1 MNRKNNGKKRKIR
14 VSTIIFIILDCLA
27 IAGFVITYGPWDT
40 LRNLYVNTA
49 MNTMDHQYLARIF
62 YSEERI
68 NEIMNSNYFVTI
80 NEDVDLD
87 DIVIDTSEKNTYK
100 DEYEKELLTRD
111 EGNNLYKLI
120 NLKVGN
126 ANAYLVAIYE
136 PTKVQLIA
144 KEKLGTEHGE
154 RIITMCERYGGIV
167 CINGGGFVDYG
178 YGSGIPI
185 GYVIEDGII
194 TWSDGDVNTFRSD
207 LIGITKDGK
216 LKLMS
221 NATGQEALD
230 AGVMDA
236 MTFGPFLIVNGKSLE
251 IHGDPWGRSPRVA
264 IAQRQDGVMMFLVI
278 DGENYINGAS
288 LQDVIDT
295 LLKYGAYNAANL
307 DGGTSST
314 LIIDN
319 KLINNPPKAKATNGR
334 YVITGW
340 GLIP

>member
-1 MNRKNNGKKRKIR
+1 MNNKRKKRKKIKKLT
-14 VSTIIFIILDCLA
+14 VMFIVLDLLA
-27 IAGFVITYGPWDT
+27 ICGFVITYGPWDT

-62 YSEERI
+62 YSQDRI
-68 NEIMNSNYFVTI
+68 NEIMNSNYFVTL
-80 NEDVDLD
+80 NSDVNLD
-87 DIVIDTSEKNTYK
+87 DIVIDTSEKTTYK
-100 DEYEKELLTRD
+100 DEYEKELLTRED
-111 EGNNLYKLI
+111 GNSLYKLI

-136 PTKVQLIA
+136 PAKVRLIA
-144 KEKLGTEHGE
+144 KETLGTQHGE
-154 RIITMCERYGGIV
+154 RIVTMCERYGGVV

-185 GYVIEDGII
+185 GYVIEDGEI
-194 TWSDGDVNTFRSD
+194 TWSDGDVNTTRNNI
-207 LIGITKDGK
+207 IGMTKDGK

-221 NATGQEALD
+221 NATGTEALD
-230 AGVMDA
+230 AGIVDGLV
-236 MTFGPFLIVNGKSLE
+236 FGPFLIVNGESLE
-251 IHGDPWGRSPRVA
+251 IVGDPWGRSPRVA

-288 LQDVIDT
+288 LQDVVDT
-295 LLKYGAYNAANL
+295 LKKYGAYNAANL

-314 LIIDN
+314 LIIN
-319 KLINNPPKAKATNGR
+319 NTLINNPPKAKATNGR

>member
-1 MNRKNNGKKRKIR
+1 MHRKSKEKNRKIKT
-14 VSTIIFIILDCLA
+14 STIIFIILDLFA

-49 MNTMDHQYLARIF
+49 MNTMDHQYLARLF
-62 YSEERI
+62 YSEETVNRI
-68 NEIMNSNYFVTI
+68 MGSNYFVAI
-80 NEDVDLD
+80 DEDVNLD
-87 DIVIDTSEKNTYK
+87 DIVIDTSEKSTYK
-100 DEYEKELLTRD
+100 DEYEKELLTRE

-126 ANAYLVAIYE
+126 ADAYLVAIYD
-136 PTKVQLIA
+136 PTKVQLIS
-144 KEKLGTEHGE
+144 KKVLGTETGE
-154 RIITMCERYGGIV
+154 RVIDMCNRYGGYV

-178 YGSGIPI
+178 WGSGIPI
-185 GYVIEDGII
+185 GYVIEDGEI
-194 TWSDGDVNTFRSD
+194 TWSDGDYTTYRDDV
-207 LIGITKDGK
+207 IGMTKDGK

-221 NATGQEALD
+221 KATGKEALD
-230 AGVMDA
+230 AGIMDGLS
-236 MTFGPFLIVNGKSLE
+236 FGPFLIVNGKTLE
-251 IHGDPWGRSPRVA
+251 IYGDPWGRSPRVA

-295 LLKYGAYNAANL
+295 LVKYGAYNAANL

-314 LIIDN
+314 LIIN
-319 KLINNPPKAKATNGR
+319 NELINNPPKTKQYKGR
-334 YVITGW
+334 NVVTGW

>member
-1 MNRKNNGKKRKIR
+1 MERTKKKAKLKK
-14 VSTIIFIILDCLA
+14 STIVFIVLDLLA
-27 IAGFVITYGPWDT
+27 IAGFIITYGPWPT

-62 YSEERI
+62 YSEEKI
-68 NEIMNSNYFVTI
+68 SEIMNSNYFVTI
-80 NEDVDLD
+80 DEDVNLD
-87 DIVIDTSEKNTYK
+87 DIVIDTSIKTNFK

-111 EGNNLYKLI
+111 NEDDLYKLI

-126 ANAYLVAIYE
+126 ANAYLVAIYD
-136 PTKVQLIA
+136 PTKVHLIS
-144 KEKLGTEHGE
+144 KETLGTEHGE
-154 RIITMCERYGGIV
+154 RIITMCERYGGSV

-185 GYVIEDGII
+185 GSVIENGEIK
-194 TWSDGDVNTFRSD
+194 WADGDINTTTNNI
-207 LIGITKDGK
+207 IGMTKDGK

-221 NATGQEALD
+221 NATAAEALE
-230 AGVMDA
+230 AGVTDGMV
-236 MTFGPFLIVNGKSLE
+236 FGPFLIVNGKPLE
-251 IHGDPWGRSPRVA
+251 IVGDPWGRSPRVA
-264 IAQRQDGVMMFLVI
+264 IAQRKDGVMMFLVI

-288 LQDVIDT
+288 LSDVVET
-295 LLKYGAYNAANL
+295 LQRYGAYNAANL

-314 LIIDN
+314 LIINN

-334 YVITGW
+334 YVVTGW

>member
-1 MNRKNNGKKRKIR
+1 MKMSKNIKKRKINI
-14 VSTIIFIILDCLA
+14 STIVFIVLDCLA
-27 IAGFVITYGPWDT
+27 LLCFVLVYGPWDM

-49 MNTMDHQYLARIF
+49 MNTMDHKYLAEVF
-62 YSEERI
+62 YSKETI
-68 NEIMNSNYFVTI
+68 DKIMNSNYFVSLE
-80 NEDVDLD
+80 EDVNLNN
-87 DIVIDTSEKNTYK
+87 IVIDTSEKDTYK
-100 DEYEKELLTRD
+100 DEYEKELLTRE

-126 ANAYLVAIYE
+126 ANAYLIAIYE
-136 PTKVQLIA
+136 PEKVQLIA
-144 KEKLGTEHGE
+144 KEKLGTENGE
-154 RIITMCERYGGIV
+154 RIITMCERYGGVV

-185 GYVIEDGII
+185 GYVIEDGVI
-194 TWSDGDVNTFRSD
+194 TWSDGDINTYRD
-207 LIGITKDGK
+207 NLIGMTKDGK

-288 LQDVIDT
+288 LQDVVDT

-314 LIIDN
+314 LIINN

>member
-1 MNRKNNGKKRKIR
+1 MNKKKIKTRKKI
-14 VSTIIFIILDCLA
+14 TTWNIIFIVLDVLA
-27 IAGFVITYGPWDT
+27 LMGFFVTYGPWDG

-49 MNTMDHQYLARIF
+49 MNTMDHKYLARIF
-62 YSEERI
+62 YSEDRI
-68 NEIMNSNYFVTI
+68 NEIMNSSYFVTI
-80 NEDVDLD
+80 DEDVDLD
-87 DIVIDTSEKNTYK
+87 DIVIDTSEKDTYK

-136 PTKVQLIA
+136 PSKVQLIA
-144 KEKLGTEHGE
+144 KEKLGTKSGE
-154 RIITMCERYGGIV
+154 RIITMCERYGGVV

-185 GYVIEDGII
+185 GYVIEDGVI
-194 TWSDGDVNTFRSD
+194 TWSDGDVNTFKSD
-207 LIGITKDGK
+207 LIGMTKDGK

-221 NATGQEALD
+221 QATGKEALD

-288 LQDVIDT
+288 LQDVVDT

>member
-1 MNRKNNGKKRKIR
+1 MNRKKNKKNRKITPWNI
-14 VSTIIFIILDCLA
+14 VFIVLDFLA
-27 IAGFVITYGPWDT
+27 LAGFFVTYGPWDT

-49 MNTMDHQYLARIF
+49 MNTMDHKYLARIF
-62 YSEERI
+62 YSEERV
-68 NEIMNSNYFVTI
+68 NEIMSSSYFVAI
-80 NEDVDLD
+80 DEEVDLS
-87 DIVIDTSEKNTYK
+87 DIVIDTSEKNTFK

-144 KEKLGTEHGE
+144 KEKLGTQSGE
-154 RIITMCERYGGIV
+154 RIITMCERYGGVV

-178 YGSGIPI
+178 YGSGIPM
-185 GYVIEDGII
+185 GYVIEDGVI
-194 TWSDGDVNTFRSD
+194 TWSDGDINTFRSD
-207 LIGITKDGK
+207 IIGMTKEGK
-216 LKLMS
+216 LTLMS
-221 NATGQEALD
+221 QITGQEALD
-230 AGVMDA
+230 NGVMDA
-236 MTFGPFLIVNGKSLE
+236 LTFGPFLIVNGKPLE

-264 IAQRQDGVMMFLVI
+264 IAQRKDGVMMFLVI

-295 LLKYGAYNAANL
+295 LTRYGAYNAANL

-334 YVITGW
+334 YVVTGW

>member
-1 MNRKNNGKKRKIR
+1 MNRKKKNKDKKFKT
-14 VSTIIFIILDCLA
+14 STIVFVVLDCLA
-27 IAGFVITYGPWDT
+27 LVGFLVTYGPWDY

-49 MNTMDHQYLARIF
+49 MNTMDHKYLARIF
-62 YSEERI
+62 YSEEKI
-68 NEIMNSNYFVTI
+68 NDIMNSNYFVAI
-80 NEDVDLD
+80 DEDVNLN

-126 ANAYLVAIYE
+126 ADAYLVAIYE
-136 PTKVQLIA
+136 PTKVNLIT
-144 KEKLGTEHGE
+144 KQQLGTESGE
-154 RIITMCERYGGIV
+154 RIITMCERYGGVV
-167 CINGGGFVDYG
+167 CINGGGFIDYG

-185 GYVIEDGII
+185 GYVIEDGKI
-194 TWSDGDVNTFRSD
+194 TWSDGDINTYKSD
-207 LIGITKDGK
+207 LIGMTKDGK

-221 NATGQEALD
+221 QATGQEALD

-236 MTFGPFLIVNGKSLE
+236 LTFGPFLIVNGKSLE

-295 LLKYGAYNAANL
+295 LLRYGAYNAANL

-314 LIIDN
+314 LIIN
-319 KLINNPPKAKATNGR
+319 NTLINNPPKAKATNGR
-334 YVITGW
+334 YVVTGW